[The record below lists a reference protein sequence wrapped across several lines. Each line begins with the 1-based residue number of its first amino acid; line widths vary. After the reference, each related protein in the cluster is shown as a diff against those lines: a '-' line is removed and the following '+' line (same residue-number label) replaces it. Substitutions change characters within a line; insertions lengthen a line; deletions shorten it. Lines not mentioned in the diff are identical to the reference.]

1 MATSF
6 VDCGTSWI
14 TRVMNATEVATT
26 YFVGGGEGT
35 GTTSKGQFVVN
46 SPVQARGSALT
57 SISAFNQEQWT
68 ATLTATAVRSITQAG
83 LFTNESGSLI
93 IVGDFTVLPLQTND
107 RISFTITLTS
117 T

>member
-6 VDCGTSWI
+6 VDCGTAWI
-14 TRVMNATEVATT
+14 TRVMNATEVTTT
-26 YFVGGGEGT
+26 YFVGWGEGT

-46 SPVQARGSALT
+46 SPVQARESALT

>member
-26 YFVGGGEGT
+26 YFVGWGEGT

-46 SPVQARGSALT
+46 SPAQARESALT
-57 SISAFNQEQWT
+57 SIAAFNQEQWT
-68 ATLTATAVRSITQAG
+68 ATLTATAVRSITQAA
-83 LFTNESGSLI
+83 LFTNPSGSVV

-107 RISFTITLTS
+107 RISFTFTLT
-117 T
+117 TT